1 MKIGDLKKLIA
12 GVPDDVEVVVTGRD
26 HHYSRVSR
34 GSKVVKAEDHG
45 RAGARE
51 RQDLAMYYGEEHRG
65 SKTSKIVDVF
75 WIDDGRY

>member
-12 GVPDDVEVVVTGRD
+12 AVPDDVEVVLTGRD
-26 HHYSRVSR
+26 HHYSRVGR

-45 RAGARE
+45 GGARE

-65 SKTSKIVDVF
+65 SRTSRIVVVF